1 MTLEGKVAIVTGA
14 GRGIGRAIA
23 LSLAA
28 QGTAVAAC
36 ARTQA
41 QLESLAQE
49 VHAAGHGRCLPLV
62 ADVTSEEDV
71 RRVVAQTESHLGAMD
86 ILVNNAGGGVIKPL
100 ADTETA
106 EWLEAL
112 NVNATSVFLFSREVA
127 KRMILRGAGRIV
139 NISSIAGRRPVAG
152 IAAYAASKFAAVGL
166 TEVLA
171 RELKR
176 HGIRVYSLCPGA
188 VDTELRRAAVP
199 EEDRSRIMKPE
210 DVAALVTFLVGG
222 GGEGLR
228 ELELE
233 IF

>member
-1 MTLEGKVAIVTGA
+1 MIP
-14 GRGIGRAIA
+14 
-23 LSLAA
+23 
-28 QGTAVAAC
+28 
-36 ARTQA
+36 
-41 QLESLAQE
+41 
-49 VHAAGHGRCLPLV
+49 RC
-62 ADVTSEEDV
+62 
-71 RRVVAQTESHLGAMD
+71 
-86 ILVNNAGGGVIKPL
+86 
-100 ADTETA
+100 
-106 EWLEAL
+106 
-112 NVNATSVFLFSREVA
+112 
-127 KRMILRGAGRIV
+127 AGRIV
-139 NISSIAGRRPVAG
+139 NLSSIAGRRPVAG